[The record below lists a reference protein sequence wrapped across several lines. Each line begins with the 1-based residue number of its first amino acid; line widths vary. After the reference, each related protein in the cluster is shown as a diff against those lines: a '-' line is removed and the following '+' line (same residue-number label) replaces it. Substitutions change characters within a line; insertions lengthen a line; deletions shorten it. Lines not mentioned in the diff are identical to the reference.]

1 VFMRVNFSTSVRT
14 GKILPNRLVEYIL
27 LLLYIATK
35 ETSMAVTVYSTPL
48 CPDCT
53 MTKNDLQ
60 GKGIPFAVNAR
71 VMVGFKSADIE
82 AALRR

>member
-1 VFMRVNFSTSVRT
+1 
-14 GKILPNRLVEYIL
+14 
-27 LLLYIATK
+27 
-35 ETSMAVTVYSTPL
+35 MAVTVYSTPL